1 MRKIYNIAIL
11 VSGSIHKSKHS
22 CSQSTR
28 LILNHRWPSKI
39 WWFPR
44 NKAVWEKG
52 VQRTNVS
59 FQRTA
64 FRQWN
69 APSWNVQGPLNVPQH
84 TQTTEEQFLKKSKW
98 IETSGCG
105 GTKMC
110 HCGLFRK
117 NVYNTLT
124 LPFSHIEPS
133 KVLVLLALLK
143 ACG

>member
-11 VSGSIHKSKHS
+11 VSGSIT
-22 CSQSTR
+22 SQSTPALTLPDSCWTTDDPQKYDGFPGIKLSER
-28 LILNHRWPSKI
+28 KEFRELMSASRGLPS
-39 WWFPR
+39 
-44 NKAVWEKG
+44 ATEMH
-52 VQRTNVS
+52 
-59 FQRTA
+59 
-64 FRQWN
+64 
-69 APSWNVQGPLNVPQH
+69 PSWNVQGPLNVPQH

-117 NVYNTLT
+117 KVYNTPT